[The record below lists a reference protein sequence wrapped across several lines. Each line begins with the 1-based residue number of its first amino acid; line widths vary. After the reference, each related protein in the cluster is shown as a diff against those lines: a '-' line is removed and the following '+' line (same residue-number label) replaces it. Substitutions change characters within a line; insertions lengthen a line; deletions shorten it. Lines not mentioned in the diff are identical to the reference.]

1 MAEHIDEDEPRMP
14 WEIHAEDAVREALED
29 AEFDDIRRV
38 VALSDRYGH
47 SYGAEFTDID
57 RLRRY
62 LEELYDEQWYGNV
75 PFESGEAVFES
86 DSSDFV
92 SELLAERDIEGFFSS
107 LRDPD
112 GTELIVSSRALIE
125 DTNRSHVLRTDVQT
139 INEELIRYLA
149 QHPERMRDLAP
160 RRFEELVAELFH
172 RMGYTVEL
180 TPRTRDGGLDII
192 AIERSDLGAAMTLIE
207 CKRYSERNHVGVD
220 VVRGLYGVVEQRRAT
235 RGIIAT
241 TSYFTRDAAAFR
253 DTVQYRLTLA
263 DFDVLSRYLRE
274 WNIAHRRR

>member
-29 AEFDDIRRV
+29 AEFDDIRCV
-38 VALSDRYGH
+38 VAFSARYEH
-47 SYGAEFTDID
+47 SYGVEFTDID
-57 RLRRY
+57 SLRRY

-92 SELLAERDIEGFFSS
+92 SELLSERDIEGFFSS

-112 GTELIVSSRALIE
+112 GTEIIVSSRDLIE
-125 DTNRSHVLRTDVQT
+125 DANRSRILRTDFQT

-160 RRFEELVAELFH
+160 RSFEELVAELF
-172 RMGYTVEL
+172 RNRGYTVEL

-192 AIERSDLGAAMTLIE
+192 AIERNDLGAALTLIE
-207 CKRYSERNHVGVD
+207 CKRYSEENRVGVD
-220 VVRGLYGVVEQRRAT
+220 IVRGLYGVVEQRRAT

-241 TSYFTRDAAAFR
+241 TSYFTRDAATFR
-253 DTVQYRLTLA
+253 DTVPYRLGLA
-263 DFDVLSRYLRE
+263 DFDLISRYLRE
-274 WNIAHRRR
+274 WSTAHRR